1 MSEGCER
8 IVLPEGDAG
17 ERRPESS
24 ADTLPDGR
32 TAILLSAHAEEL
44 IGADAAAILRY
55 LDSRPEVSPGD
66 IAATLLSTRRLRR
79 HRAVVRAADRDDL
92 AAGLHALAAGTDH
105 PLVTRAQ
112 GGPPPSGAR
121 ARIAF
126 VFPGQGSQWPSMGRE
141 AYDRLPVYRAEVDR
155 CAAEFHAAGAAS
167 PLDYLLAEPDS
178 GAVTNDYSQV
188 QIQGAQFVHG
198 VALAQVWSSCGVLA
212 DITVGHSLG
221 EIGAAYV
228 AGSIT
233 LPEAVAVV
241 IARATILDRLTGPY
255 RVAVLGITPD
265 EASKVVA
272 ETPGWLEL
280 SVVNS
285 PSSVAVSGETD
296 AVAAAVAAV
305 AGRGLF
311 AKEIEMWFPAH
322 TTALDSAYSEL
333 ESLLPAAQ
341 FSESAVQFIGSST
354 ADVVEAGTG
363 FTDYWYTNL
372 RSTVRFDR
380 AIETAARRGARIFV
394 ELSAH
399 PALLF
404 AMGDLLDDAPELTGG
419 PVVMVGSG
427 RRDEPITER
436 LSANIVSVAMAD
448 PGYRWQDLP
457 KHAPAPLRDF
467 PFAPMRA
474 EHLWATPQPLPPV
487 AGLTVGVEHWVE
499 STTRSE
505 PAGQR
510 RVALLDLSG
519 GHGASDALRHAVAAV
534 SGATPAEPADAD
546 LLVVL
551 APISDAADT
560 VAAAEELSGRI
571 DEGLLDYVGAITSA
585 TRDVWLVTTGGEQVG
600 SERLRPQAAA
610 LAAMHRSLGY
620 EYPDQSFRH
629 LDLPTAPLDHA
640 AAVVAITAMLTDAD
654 HIAVRDSGS
663 GPTVWSR
670 QMRDD
675 TSDARA
681 WTAESGIFDEVVI
694 TGGAGAVGLHY
705 AHHLAAHG
713 ARRIVLLSR
722 SGLDDERLSNL
733 ADVAVAGTEILAP
746 RCDLTDPAQIGA
758 VIAELSISPASLVI
772 HTAASATLAP
782 GRDLTGAAVRDTF
795 AAKVSGLANLAAAWP
810 LRPEARI
817 VLCSSVSGRWG
828 GYGHAAYSAANRL
841 LDALA
846 EQLRSEGRHATA
858 VRWGLWPGD
867 GIIDSA
873 EVSRVERS
881 GLRAMAP
888 DLAVEAGLRDYPS
901 DPLVFTAD
909 AERLRTFLGG
919 PDQSAVAVS
928 DAPEVPDGDA
938 ADAAAAMRIALGAVL
953 KLTDT
958 SALDIDTSL
967 LDLGVDS
974 LLAIDLRKKLKKAT
988 GRSVPLATILGGATA
1003 AEVIEHLERPEKEA
1017 FSRD

>member
-1 MSEGCER
+1 MSEACER
-8 IVLPEGDAG
+8 IVLPGSEVDA
-17 ERRPESS
+17 
-24 ADTLPDGR
+24 LPDGR
-32 TAILLSAHAEEL
+32 TPVLLSAHAEDL
-44 IGADAAAILRY
+44 IGTDAAAILRY
-55 LDSRPEVSPGD
+55 LDSRPEVSEGD
-66 IAATLLSTRRLRR
+66 VAATLLCTRRLRR
-79 HRAVVRAADRDDL
+79 HRAVVRAADRDEL
-92 AAGLHALAAGTDH
+92 AAGLRALTEDADH
-105 PLVTRAQ
+105 PLVTRTQ
-112 GGPPPSGAR
+112 GGSAAAGSS

-126 VFPGQGSQWPSMGRE
+126 VFPGQGSQWPSMGVQ
-141 AYDRLPVYRAEVDR
+141 AYDRLPVYRAEVDK
-155 CAAEFHAAGAAS
+155 CAAEFDAAGAAS
-167 PLDYLLAEPDS
+167 PLDYLLADPDS
-178 GAVTNDYSQV
+178 GAVTNDFSQV

-198 VALAQVWSSCGVLA
+198 VALARVWRSCGVLP

-228 AGSIT
+228 AGSIS
-233 LPEAVAVV
+233 LAEAVAVV
-241 IARATILDRLTGPY
+241 VARATVLDRLTGPY

-272 ETPGWLEL
+272 DTPGWLEL

-285 PSSVAVSGETD
+285 RSSVAVSGDTD
-296 AVAAAVAAV
+296 AVAAAVATV
-305 AGRGLF
+305 SGRGSF

-322 TTALDSAYSEL
+322 TTALDSARADL
-333 ESLLPAAQ
+333 ESMLPAAQ
-341 FSESAVQFIGSST
+341 FSESPVQFIGSAT

-363 FTDYWYTNL
+363 FADYWYTNL

-404 AMGDLLDDAPELTGG
+404 AMGDLLDDAAELTGG

-448 PGYRWQDLP
+448 TGYRWDDLP
-457 KHAPAPLRDF
+457 NHGATSLRDF
-467 PFAPMRA
+467 PFAPMRT

-487 AGLTVGVEHWVE
+487 AGVTVGVEHWEKVPPLNA
-499 STTRSE
+499 

-510 RVALLDLSG
+510 RVAVLDLAAGQGSAG
-519 GHGASDALRHAVAAV
+519 ALGRAIEEITETTAVASD
-534 SGATPAEPADAD
+534 DAD
-546 LLVVL
+546 LLVVV
-551 APISDAADT
+551 APVADEVDT
-560 VAAAEELSGRI
+560 VAAAETLSRRI
-571 DEGLLDYVGAITSA
+571 DDGLLGYAGAIVA
-585 TRDVWLVTTGGEQVG
+585 ETRDVWLVTVGGEQLPG
-600 SERLRPQAAA
+600 DDSSRPEAAA

-620 EYPDQSFRH
+620 EHPDQTFRH
-629 LDLPTAPLDHA
+629 LDLSPGTLGTA
-640 AAVVAITAMLTDAD
+640 AAAAAITAMLTTAHD
-654 HIAVRDSGS
+654 IALRDNGS
-663 GPTVWSR
+663 GPTLWQR
-670 QMRDD
+670 GMRDD
-675 TSDARA
+675 SSEVRS

-705 AHHLAAHG
+705 ARYLAEQG

-722 SGLDDERLSNL
+722 SGLDDQQVAALS
-733 ADVAVAGTEILAP
+733 AGGTEILAP
-746 RCDLTDPAQIGA
+746 RCDLTDPAQIA
-758 VIAELSISPASLVI
+758 ATIAELAVGPASLVI
-772 HTAASATLAP
+772 HAAASATLAP
-782 GRDLTGAAVRDTF
+782 GGDLTGATVRDTF
-795 AAKVSGLANLAAAWP
+795 AAKVSGVANLTTAWP
-810 LRPEARI
+810 LRPDARI
-817 VLCSSVSGRWG
+817 VLCSSVSGLWG

-841 LDALA
+841 LDSLGA
-846 EQLRSEGRHATA
+846 QLRAEGRHCTA
-858 VRWGLWPGD
+858 VRWGLWQGD

-873 EVSRVERS
+873 EVSRVEKS

-888 DLAVEAGLRDYPS
+888 DLAVEAGLRDYPA

-909 AERLRTFLGG
+909 ADRLRTFLG
-919 PDQSAVAVS
+919 DTEERSVAAAG
-928 DAPEVPDGDA
+928 DTPEAADSDA
-938 ADAAAAMRIALGAVL
+938 ADATGAMRIALGSVL

-958 SALDIDTSL
+958 TALDFDTSL

-1003 AEVIEHLERPEKEA
+1003 AELIGHLERPEKEA

>member
-1 MSEGCER
+1 MSEACER
-8 IVLPEGDAG
+8 IVLPGCEVDV
-17 ERRPESS
+17 
-24 ADTLPDGR
+24 LPDGR
-32 TAILLSAHAEEL
+32 TPVLLTAHAEEL
-44 IGADAAAILRY
+44 LGADADAILRY
-55 LDSRPEVSPGD
+55 LDTRPEASAADV
-66 IAATLLSTRRLRR
+66 AATVLTTRRLRR
-79 HRAVVRAADRDDL
+79 HRAVVRAADRDEL
-92 AAGLHALAAGTDH
+92 AAGLRALTEGAEH

-112 GGPPPSGAR
+112 GTTPASGSQ

-126 VFPGQGSQWPSMGRE
+126 VFPGQGSQWPSMGVQ
-141 AYDRLPVYRAEVDR
+141 AYDRLPAYRAEVDR
-155 CAAEFHAAGAAS
+155 CAAAFGAAGAAS

-178 GAVTNDYSQV
+178 GAVTNDFSQV

-198 VALAQVWSSCGVLA
+198 VALAEVWRSCGVLP

-228 AGSIT
+228 AGTIT

-285 PSSVAVSGETD
+285 RSSVAVSGETD
-296 AVAAAVAAV
+296 AVAAAVATV
-305 AGRGLF
+305 AGRGAF

-322 TTALDSAYSEL
+322 TTALDSARAEL

-341 FSESAVQFIGSST
+341 FSESPVQFIGSAT
-354 ADVVEAGTG
+354 ADVVEAGTD
-363 FTDYWYTNL
+363 FADYWYTNL

-380 AIETAARRGARIFV
+380 AVEMAARRGARIFV

-404 AMGDLLDDAPELTGG
+404 AMGDLLDDAAELTGG

-436 LSANIVSVAMAD
+436 LSANVVAVAMAD
-448 PGYRWQDLP
+448 PGYRWSDLS
-457 KHAPAPLRDF
+457 HHGGAPLRDF

-487 AGLTVGVEHWVE
+487 AGLTVGVEHWE
-499 STTRSE
+499 ELPRRTAPT
-505 PAGQR
+505 GQR
-510 RVALLDLSG
+510 RVAVLDLAAGQGS
-519 GHGASDALRHAVAAV
+519 AAALSRAVDENAHTAAVAP
-534 SGATPAEPADAD
+534 GDAD
-546 LLVVL
+546 LLIVV
-551 APISDAADT
+551 APVSENLDA
-560 VAAAEELSGRI
+560 VSAAESLSRRI
-571 DEGLLDYVGAITSA
+571 DEGLLGYAGSVTPG
-585 TRDVWLVTTGGEQVG
+585 TRDVWLVTVGGEQVG
-600 SERLRPQAAA
+600 DGDQSRPEAAA

-620 EYPDQSFRH
+620 EHPDQSFRH
-629 LDLPTAPLDHA
+629 LDLPATAFDPDTA
-640 AAVVAITAMLTDAD
+640 AAALAAMLTDEDTVAL
-654 HIAVRDSGS
+654 RDNGS
-663 GPTVWSR
+663 GPSGFR
-670 QMRDD
+670 RGMRDD
-675 TSDARA
+675 TSDARE

-705 AHHLAAHG
+705 ARHLAAQG

-722 SGLDDERLSNL
+722 GGLDDEQAAAL
-733 ADVAVAGTEILAP
+733 ATRGVEILAP
-746 RCDLTDPAQIGA
+746 RCDLIDPEQIA
-758 VIAELSISPASLVI
+758 ATVAELGIGPASLVI
-772 HTAASATLAP
+772 HAAASATIAP
-782 GRDLTGAAVRDTF
+782 GAELTGAAVRDTF
-795 AAKVSGLANLAAAWP
+795 AAKVNGLANLTAVWP
-810 LRPEARI
+810 LRPDARI
-817 VLCSSVSGRWG
+817 VLCSSVSGLWG

-841 LDALA
+841 LDALGG
-846 EQLRSEGRHATA
+846 QLRSGGRHCTA

-867 GIIDSA
+867 GIIDSG

-888 DLAVEAGLRDYPS
+888 DRAVEAGLRDYPA
-901 DPLVFTAD
+901 DPLVFSAD

-919 PDQSAVAVS
+919 ADEHPVAAA
-928 DAPEVPDGDA
+928 DTGPTPAGDTEEA
-938 ADAAAAMRIALGAVL
+938 ADASGAMRIALGSVL
-953 KLTDT
+953 KLDDT
-958 SALDIDTSL
+958 AGLDFDTSL

-1003 AEVIEHLERPEKEA
+1003 TELIEHLERPEKEA

>member
-1 MSEGCER
+1 MT
-8 IVLPEGDAG
+8 
-17 ERRPESS
+17 
-24 ADTLPDGR
+24 DTDSLPDER
-32 TAILLSAHAEEL
+32 TPILLSAHAEDL
-44 IGADAAAILRY
+44 IGTDAEAILRY
-55 LDSRPEVSPGD
+55 LDSHPEVSPGD
-66 IAATLLSTRRLRR
+66 VAATVLSTRRLRR
-79 HRAVVRAADRDDL
+79 HRAVVRAADRAEL
-92 AAGLHALAAGTDH
+92 AAGLQALTENAEH

-112 GGPPPSGAR
+112 GGAPTSGSR

-126 VFPGQGSQWPSMGRE
+126 VFPGQGSQWPSMGVQ
-141 AYDRLPVYRAEVDR
+141 AYDRLPAYRAEVDTW
-155 CAAEFHAAGAAS
+155 AAAFQAAGTAS

-178 GAVTNDYSQV
+178 GAVTNDFSQV

-198 VALAQVWSSCGVLA
+198 VALARVWRACGVVP

-228 AGSIT
+228 AGTIS
-233 LPEAVAVV
+233 LEAAVAVV

-255 RVAVLGITPD
+255 RVAVLGISPD

-285 PSSVAVSGETD
+285 RSSVAVSGETD
-296 AVAAAVAAV
+296 AVAAAVATV
-305 AGRGLF
+305 TGRGSF

-322 TTALDSAYSEL
+322 TTALDSAYAEL
-333 ESLLPAAQ
+333 ESLLPEAQ
-341 FSESAVQFIGSST
+341 FGESPVQFIGSAT
-354 ADVVEAGTG
+354 AEVVEAGTG
-363 FTDYWYTNL
+363 FAEYWYTNL

-404 AMGDLLDDAPELTGG
+404 AMGDLLDDAAELTGG

-427 RRDEPITER
+427 RRDESITER
-436 LSANIVSVAMAD
+436 LSSNIISVAMAD
-448 PGYRWQDLP
+448 SGYRWDDLP
-457 KHAPAPLRDF
+457 NHPAARLRDF

-474 EHLWATPQPLPPV
+474 EHLWATPQPLPSV

-499 STTRSE
+499 AASPRNVPT
-505 PAGQR
+505 GGR
-510 RVALLDLSG
+510 RVAVLDLAAGQG
-519 GHGASDALRHAVAAV
+519 GAAALSSALDEVPDATVVL
-534 SGATPAEPADAD
+534 PADAD
-546 LLVVL
+546 LLIVVS
-551 APISDAADT
+551 PVSDEADA
-560 VAAAEELSGRI
+560 VAAAEALSRRI
-571 DEGLLDYVGAITSA
+571 DDGLLGYVEAIGPR
-585 TRDVWLVTTGGEQVG
+585 TRDVWMVTVGGEQVG
-600 SERLRPQAAA
+600 DGPTPRPEAAA

-620 EYPDQSFRH
+620 EHPDQTFRH
-629 LDLPTAPLDHA
+629 LDLPATLIDHA
-640 AAVVAITAMLTDAD
+640 AAAAAVTAMLTAAD
-654 HIAVRDSGS
+654 DIALRDNGS
-663 GPTVWSR
+663 GHSVWVR
-670 QMRDD
+670 EMQDD
-675 TSDARA
+675 TSDGRA
-681 WTAESGIFDEVVI
+681 WTADSGIFDEVVI
-694 TGGAGAVGLHY
+694 TGGAGAVGLHF
-705 AHHLAAHG
+705 ARRLAEQG

-722 SGLDDERLSNL
+722 SGLDDGQVAAL
-733 ADVAVAGTEILAP
+733 AAHGTEILAP
-746 RCDLTDPAQIGA
+746 RCDLTDPAQIA
-758 VIAELSISPASLVI
+758 ATIAESSIGPASLVI
-772 HTAASATLAP
+772 HAAASATLAP
-782 GRDLTGAAVRDTF
+782 GSELTGAAARNTF
-795 AAKVSGLANLAAAWP
+795 AAKLSGLANLTAAWP
-810 LRPEARI
+810 LRPDARV
-817 VLCSSVSGRWG
+817 VLCSSVSGLWG

-841 LDALA
+841 LDALGT
-846 EQLRSEGRHATA
+846 QLRAGGRHCTA
-858 VRWGLWPGD
+858 IRWGLWPGD

-888 DLAVEAGLRDYPS
+888 DLAVEAGLRDYPA

-919 PDQSAVAVS
+919 PAEPAVAVS
-928 DAPEVPDGDA
+928 DSAEVPEGEA
-938 ADAAAAMRIALGAVL
+938 ADATGAMRIALGAVL

-958 SALDIDTSL
+958 SALDLDASL

-1003 AEVIEHLERPEKEA
+1003 AELIEHLERPEKEA

>member
-1 MSEGCER
+1 MSDACER

-17 ERRPESS
+17 EL
-24 ADTLPDGR
+24 LPDGR
-32 TAILLSAHAEEL
+32 TAVLLSVHAEEL
-44 IGADAAAILRY
+44 IGTDAAAILRY
-55 LDSRPEVSPGD
+55 LDSRPDVSPGD
-66 IAATLLSTRRLRR
+66 VAATLLSTRRLRR
-79 HRAVVRAADRDDL
+79 HRAVVRAADRDEL
-92 AAGLHALAAGTDH
+92 SAGLHALADGAEH
-105 PLVTRAQ
+105 SLVTRAQ
-112 GGPPPSGAR
+112 GGPSASGAR

-233 LPEAVAVV
+233 LPQAVAVV

-255 RVAVLGITPD
+255 RVAVLGITPE

-285 PSSVAVSGETD
+285 PSSVAVSGETA
-296 AVAAAVAAV
+296 AVAAAVATV
-305 AGRGLF
+305 AARGSF

-322 TTALDSAYSEL
+322 TTALDSAHAEL

-341 FSESAVQFIGSST
+341 FSESAVQFIGSAT

-380 AIETAARRGARIFV
+380 AVETAARRGARIFV

-404 AMGDLLDDAPELTGG
+404 AMGDLLDDAAELTGA
-419 PVVMVGSG
+419 PAVIVGSG

-448 PGYRWQDLP
+448 PGYRWEDLP
-457 KHAPAPLRDF
+457 NHAPVPLRDF

-487 AGLTVGVEHWVE
+487 AGLTVGIEHWVE
-499 STTRSE
+499 STRCPS
-505 PAGQR
+505 PARQR
-510 RVALLDLSG
+510 RVALLDLPG
-519 GHGASDALRHAVAAV
+519 GQSVSDALRRAVAEVA
-534 SGATPAEPADAD
+534 GAALAEPDDAD
-546 LLVVL
+546 LLVVA
-551 APISDAADT
+551 APVSDVADP
-560 VAAAEELSGRI
+560 VAAAEALSRRI
-571 DEGLLDYVGAITSA
+571 DEGLLDYVGAITPA
-585 TRDVWLVTTGGEQVG
+585 TRDVWLVTVGGEQVG
-600 SERLRPQAAA
+600 GERLCPETAA

-620 EYPDQSFRH
+620 EHPDQSFRH
-629 LDLPTAPLDHA
+629 LDLPSAPLDDA
-640 AAVVAITAMLTDAD
+640 AATVAMTAMLTDAD
-654 HIAVRDSGS
+654 HIAVRDTGS

-681 WTAESGIFDEVVI
+681 WSAESGVFDEVVI

-705 AHHLAAHG
+705 ARHLAAHG

-722 SGLDDERLSNL
+722 SGLDDEQMAALEGSG
-733 ADVAVAGTEILAP
+733 AQILAP
-746 RCDLTDPAQIGA
+746 RCDLTDPAQIDA
-758 VIAELSISPASLVI
+758 VIADLAVGPASLVI
-772 HTAASATLAP
+772 HAAASATLAP

-795 AAKVSGLANLAAAWP
+795 AAKVSGVANLAAAWP
-810 LRPEARI
+810 LRPDARI

-841 LDALA
+841 LDALGA
-846 EQLRSEGRHATA
+846 RLRAEGRHCTA

-867 GIIDSA
+867 GIIDPA

-888 DLAVEAGLRDYPS
+888 DLAVEAGLRDYPA

-909 AERLRTFLGG
+909 PERLRTFLGG
-919 PDQSAVAVS
+919 ADQPAAAGT
-928 DAPEVPDGDA
+928 DTPEVPDGDA
-938 ADAAAAMRIALGAVL
+938 ADATGAMRIALGAVL

-958 SALDIDTSL
+958 SALDFDTSL

-1003 AEVIEHLERPEKEA
+1003 AELIEHLERPEKEA

>member
-1 MSEGCER
+1 MSE
-8 IVLPEGDAG
+8 VDA
-17 ERRPESS
+17 
-24 ADTLPDGR
+24 LPDGR
-32 TAILLSAHAEEL
+32 TPVLLSAHAEDL
-44 IGADAAAILRY
+44 IGTDAAAILRY
-55 LDSRPEVSPGD
+55 LDSRPEVNAGD
-66 IAATLLSTRRLRR
+66 VAATLLSTRRLRR
-79 HRAVVRAADRDDL
+79 HRAVVRAADRDEL
-92 AAGLHALAAGTDH
+92 AAGLRALTEDTDH
-105 PLVTRAQ
+105 PLVTRVQ
-112 GGPPPSGAR
+112 GGSAASGSS

-126 VFPGQGSQWPSMGRE
+126 VFPGQGSQWPSMGVQ
-141 AYDRLPVYRAEVDR
+141 AYDRLPVYRAEVDK
-155 CAAEFHAAGAAS
+155 CAAEFDAAGAAS
-167 PLDYLLAEPDS
+167 PLDYLLADPDS
-178 GAVTNDYSQV
+178 GAVTNDFSQV

-198 VALAQVWSSCGVLA
+198 VALARVWRSCGVLP

-228 AGSIT
+228 AGSIS

-241 IARATILDRLTGPY
+241 VARATVLDRLTGPY

-272 ETPGWLEL
+272 DTPGWLEL

-285 PSSVAVSGETD
+285 RSSVAVSGDTD

-305 AGRGLF
+305 SGRGSF

-322 TTALDSAYSEL
+322 TTALDSARADL
-333 ESLLPAAQ
+333 ESMLPAAQ
-341 FSESAVQFIGSST
+341 FSESPVQFIGSAT

-363 FTDYWYTNL
+363 FADYWYTNL

-404 AMGDLLDDAPELTGG
+404 AMGDLLDDAAELTGG

-436 LSANIVSVAMAD
+436 LSANVVSVAMAD
-448 PGYRWQDLP
+448 TGYRWGDLP
-457 KHAPAPLRDF
+457 NHGATSLRDF
-467 PFAPMRA
+467 PFAPMRT

-487 AGLTVGVEHWVE
+487 AGVTVGVEHWEKVPPLNA
-499 STTRSE
+499 

-510 RVALLDLSG
+510 RVAVLDLAAGQGSA
-519 GHGASDALRHAVAAV
+519 GALGRAIEEITETTAA
-534 SGATPAEPADAD
+534 APADAD
-546 LLVVL
+546 LLVVV
-551 APISDAADT
+551 APVSDEVDT
-560 VAAAEELSGRI
+560 VTAAETLSHRI
-571 DEGLLDYVGAITSA
+571 DDGLLGYIGAIA
-585 TRDVWLVTTGGEQVG
+585 PETRDVWLVTVGGEQVPGDG
-600 SERLRPQAAA
+600 SSRPEAAA
-610 LAAMHRSLGY
+610 LTAMHRSLGY
-620 EYPDQSFRH
+620 EHPDQTFRH
-629 LDLPTAPLDHA
+629 LDLSPGTLGTAA
-640 AAVVAITAMLTDAD
+640 AAVAVTAMLTTARD
-654 HIAVRDSGS
+654 IALRDNDS
-663 GPTVWSR
+663 GPTLWQR
-670 QMRDD
+670 GMRDD
-675 TSDARA
+675 TSEVRS

-705 AHHLAAHG
+705 ARHLAEQG

-722 SGLDDERLSNL
+722 SGLDDQQVAAL
-733 ADVAVAGTEILAP
+733 AAGGAEIIAP
-746 RCDLTDPAQIGA
+746 RCDLTDPAQIA
-758 VIAELSISPASLVI
+758 ATIAELTAGPASLVI
-772 HTAASATLAP
+772 HAAASATLAP
-782 GRDLTGAAVRDTF
+782 GGELTGAMVRDTF
-795 AAKVSGLANLAAAWP
+795 AAKVSGLANLTAAWP
-810 LRPEARI
+810 LRPDARI
-817 VLCSSVSGRWG
+817 VLCSSVSGLWG

-841 LDALA
+841 LDALGG
-846 EQLRSEGRHATA
+846 QLRTEGRHCTA

-867 GIIDSA
+867 GIIDPA
-873 EVSRVERS
+873 EVSRVEKS

-888 DLAVEAGLRDYPS
+888 DLAVEAGLRDYPA

-909 AERLRTFLGG
+909 ADRLRTFLG
-919 PDQSAVAVS
+919 DNEERAVAAAG
-928 DAPEVPDGDA
+928 DTPEAAGGDA
-938 ADAAAAMRIALGAVL
+938 ADTTGAMRIALGSVL

-958 SALDIDTSL
+958 TALDLDTSL

-1003 AEVIEHLERPEKEA
+1003 AELIGHLERPEKEA

>member
-1 MSEGCER
+1 MSEACER
-8 IVLPEGDAG
+8 IMLPECEADA
-17 ERRPESS
+17 
-24 ADTLPDGR
+24 LPDGR
-32 TAILLSAHAEEL
+32 TPVLLSAHAEDL
-44 IGADAAAILRY
+44 IGTDAAAILRY
-55 LDSRPEVSPGD
+55 LDAHPGASAD
-66 IAATLLSTRRLRR
+66 DVAATLLSTRRLRR
-79 HRAVVRAADRDDL
+79 HRAVVRASDRDEL
-92 AAGLHALAAGTDH
+92 AVGLRALAEDADH

-112 GGPPPSGAR
+112 GGSAAPAST

-126 VFPGQGSQWPSMGRE
+126 VFPGQGSQWPSMGVQ
-141 AYDRLPVYRAEVDR
+141 AYDRLPVYRAEVDK
-155 CAAEFHAAGAAS
+155 CAAEFEAAGAAS

-178 GAVTNDYSQV
+178 GVVTNDFTQV

-198 VALAQVWSSCGVLA
+198 VALAGVWRSCGVLP

-228 AGSIT
+228 AGSIS

-241 IARATILDRLTGPY
+241 IARATVLDRLTGPY
-255 RVAVLGITPD
+255 RVAVLGVTPE
-265 EASKVVA
+265 EASNVIA

-285 PSSVAVSGETD
+285 RSSVAVSGDTD

-305 AGRGLF
+305 SGRGSF

-322 TTALDSAYSEL
+322 TTALDSARAEL
-333 ESLLPAAQ
+333 ESMLPTGQ
-341 FSESAVQFIGSST
+341 FRESPVQFVGSAT

-363 FTDYWYTNL
+363 FADYWYTNL

-380 AIETAARRGARIFV
+380 AVETAARRGARIFV

-404 AMGDLLDDAPELTGG
+404 AMGDLLDDAAELTGG
-419 PVVMVGSG
+419 PVLMVGSG

-436 LSANIVSVAMAD
+436 LSTNIVSVAMTD
-448 PGYRWQDLP
+448 TGYRWDDLP
-457 KHAPAPLRDF
+457 NHGAPSLRDF

-487 AGLTVGVEHWVE
+487 AGVTVGVERWEKV
-499 STTRSE
+499 TPVPV

-510 RVALLDLSG
+510 RVAVLDLAAGQGS
-519 GHGASDALRHAVAAV
+519 AAALSRAIEEVDATTAA
-534 SGATPAEPADAD
+534 APADAD
-546 LLVVL
+546 LLIVV
-551 APISDAADT
+551 APVSGELDT
-560 VAAAEELSGRI
+560 VAAAESLSRRV
-571 DEGLLDYVGAITSA
+571 DDGLLGYAEAITA
-585 TRDVWLVTTGGEQVG
+585 QTRDVWLVTAGGEQVG
-600 SERLRPQAAA
+600 DEPSRPEAAA

-620 EYPDQSFRH
+620 EHPDQTFRH
-629 LDLPTAPLDHA
+629 LDLPSITFAPTA
-640 AAVVAITAMLTDAD
+640 AAMAITAMLTTAGE
-654 HIAVRDSGS
+654 IALRDNGS
-663 GPTVWSR
+663 GPAVWQR
-670 QMRDD
+670 GMRDD
-675 TSDARA
+675 TSDVRT

-705 AHHLAAHG
+705 ARHLVEQG

-722 SGLDDERLSNL
+722 RGLDDQQVATL
-733 ADVAVAGTEILAP
+733 AAGGTEIVAP
-746 RCDLTDPAQIGA
+746 RCDLTDPAQIAATVAGLA
-758 VIAELSISPASLVI
+758 IGPASLVI
-772 HTAASATLAP
+772 HAAGSAAIAP
-782 GRDLTGAAVRDTF
+782 GGDLSGAMVRDTF

-810 LRPEARI
+810 LRPDARI
-817 VLCSSVSGRWG
+817 VLCSSVSGLWG

-841 LDALA
+841 LDTLGG
-846 EQLRSEGRHATA
+846 QLRAEGRHCTS

-888 DLAVEAGLRDYPS
+888 DLAVEAGLRDYPA

-909 AERLRTFLGG
+909 AERLRTFLGDNEE
-919 PDQSAVAVS
+919 PAAAAVS
-928 DAPEVPDGDA
+928 DTSGAADSDA
-938 ADAAAAMRIALGAVL
+938 ADATGAMRLALAAVL

-958 SALDIDTSL
+958 AALDFEMSL

-974 LLAIDLRKKLKKAT
+974 LLAIDLRKRLKKAT

-1003 AEVIEHLERPEKEA
+1003 TELIEHLERPEKEA